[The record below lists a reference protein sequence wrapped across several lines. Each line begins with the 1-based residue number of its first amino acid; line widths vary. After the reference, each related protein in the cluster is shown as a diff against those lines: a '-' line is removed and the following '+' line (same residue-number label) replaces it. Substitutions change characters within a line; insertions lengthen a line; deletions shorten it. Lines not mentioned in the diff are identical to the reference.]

1 MARVTNFFL
10 VYASAAIAMLGL
22 RAMFFVGV
30 LGKLFSLMDQLLSSL
45 MDQMRATTLSVFH
58 LQVYTSAAVPRL
70 PRNVLHQ
77 RRPWGLMGQTRDDA
91 VRLLP

>member
-45 MDQMRATTLSVFH
+45 MDQTLATTLSVFH
-58 LQVYTSAAVPRL
+58 LIYTSAAVPRL